1 MLRYV
6 AILFYCLCPCLVLS
20 QSGVNEPGKYAPVS
34 KIESC
39 YKTFYKKPERLDT
52 LSAPKGAVS
61 YRIWRI
67 IDLKDPAAK
76 TLFTR
81 SKGCDNVPLF
91 EILKFGILSGMIN
104 AFDTD
109 VFDGSLKHR
118 VAIQKL
124 KTMLMLTDT
133 VNEKVFDA
141 GGNETSQQV
150 VRKKEMGS
158 EDLAGFL
165 ICEDWYFDTHW
176 SKLDKRLISIS
187 PVAKD
192 QKTLKETPLFYIYFN
207 ECRDL
212 LGSFKAVSS
221 DALEPVSYDE
231 FFLKHKYPSF
241 VVKKNNIFNR
251 SINEYKKG
259 KDTELEHDE
268 TLKKLHSTES
278 DLFDH

>member
-1 MLRYV
+1 MLRHSV
-6 AILFYCLCPCLVLS
+6 ILIGCLYSYGIFS
-20 QSGVNEPGKYAPVS
+20 QGVDKPGPYTPVS
-34 KIESC
+34 KIEAC
-39 YKTFYKKPERLDT
+39 YKTFYKNPERQDT
-52 LSAPKGAVS
+52 LSAPKGAVA

-81 SKGCDNVPLF
+81 SKGCENVALF
-91 EILKFGILSGMIN
+91 DILKFGVLSGMVN
-104 AFDTD
+104 AFDND
-109 VFDGSLKHR
+109 VFDGSLKNR
-118 VAIQKL
+118 MAIQKVKSL
-124 KTMLMLTDT
+124 LMLTDT
-133 VNEKVFDA
+133 IDEKVFDA
-141 GGNETSQQV
+141 EGNETSRQV
-150 VRKKEMGS
+150 IRTKEMGS

-165 ICEDWYFDTHW
+165 ICEDWYFDSHW
-176 SKLDKRLISIS
+176 SKLDKRMISIS
-187 PVAKD
+187 PIAKD

-212 LGSFKAVSS
+212 LGSFKATTSTIN
-221 DALEPVSYDE
+221 EPVSYDE

-259 KDTELEHDE
+259 KDAEMEHDE